1 MKTGALFRTD
11 ERLRPCGWVGTV
23 GGADTS
29 AENKESGNGWQ
40 KEKAPSGLSPKGR
53 DCGWDGFL
61 PSTDGNQRD
70 CLEIG
75 KDREASVGGSLS
87 TVHRDGCRR
96 R

>member
-1 MKTGALFRTD
+1 MKADTLFRTD

-23 GGADTS
+23 GGADAS
-29 AENKESGNGWQ
+29 AENKEPGNGWQ
-40 KEKAPSGLSPKGR
+40 KEKAPSGLPPEGR
-53 DCGWDGFL
+53 GCGWGGFL

-75 KDREASVGGSLS
+75 KDREASVGESLS
-87 TVHRDGCRR
+87 TVHRYGCRR